1 MRLLLAKPK
10 FYCNKTR
17 TPLRRGLFM
26 RGAIAKTS
34 AFLQKDCCF
43 RGTAVSCKNKKR
55 SLSCNSSGSASF
67 RLAESWGFA
76 GRLAPPSSRCAPAA
90 LAGFAG
96 KRLRRFLSS
105 APLTRFESM
114 GRKQKKRASWAR
126 FLISTGGELGIRT
139 PEGLCGP
146 YSLSRRAPSASRS
159 ALRNSQ
165 TIITH
170 FRGLDQGTE
179 ATIQN

>member
-17 TPLRRGLFM
+17 TPLRKGPFHARRNCQNVGIL
-26 RGAIAKTS
+26 AK
-34 AFLQKDCCF
+34 DRCF
-43 RGTAVSCKNKKR
+43 QCTAVSCKNKKR
-55 SLSCNSSGSASF
+55 PLSCDNSGGASF

-96 KRLRRFLSS
+96 KRLRRFPSS
-105 APLTRFESM
+105 TPLTRFESM
-114 GRKQKKRASWAR
+114 GRKQKKRAPWAR
-126 FLISTGGELGIRT
+126 FSILTGGELGIRT

-159 ALRNSQ
+159 ALRNS
-165 TIITH
+165 
-170 FRGLDQGTE
+170 
-179 ATIQN
+179 